1 MYRIPDT
8 YRTECIQH
16 RIGKYDEW
24 DEKQNNC
31 LSASSWTSTAWLFA
45 LFVSGTRL
53 FFRVEGIPH
62 HRAIAGVSDSAF
74 DYLGLRSFQMP
85 LSRTDTLININLT
98 ITCTIRMNFN

>member
-1 MYRIPDT
+1 M
-8 YRTECIQH
+8 
-16 RIGKYDEW
+16 
-24 DEKQNNC
+24 N
-31 LSASSWTSTAWLFA
+31 
-45 LFVSGTRL
+45 GTRNRTIACPHL
-53 FFRVEGIPH
+53 LGPRLLGCLHCLYLVLAFFFRVEGIPH